1 MIDITQ
7 LEKEINDFH
16 TNILASTELL
26 ARLKDTIEVVSENTE
41 AIRSGTTELYS
52 AGKQQV
58 ETNRRQAEQIQKA
71 ANDLLSANAEQTRQL
86 NAALCASVER
96 MDSIAEQTA
105 SALRT
110 EVGGQ
115 IQALRQNNDAVIE
128 KAVQKIEES
137 SVSISN
143 QVSQIIS
150 SADSMKKTGA
160 ELIDSITAENQKAS
174 AELREANDAAVGN
187 AVKQL
192 SGAQETYLAEL
203 DRISELFEEQTEKLL
218 KQYQSALR
226 KMEDAQIDQLYELVE
241 TVKRNIDKKLTL
253 LLGCSAVAVILGLI
267 NLFL

>member
-1 MIDITQ
+1 MIDIIQ

-16 TNILASTELL
+16 ANILASTELL

-41 AIRSGTTELYS
+41 AIKSGTTELYS

-86 NAALCASVER
+86 NAALCASADK
-96 MDSIAEQTA
+96 MDNIAEQTA
-105 SALRT
+105 SALKT
-110 EVGGQ
+110 EVSGQ

-128 KAVQKIEES
+128 KAAQKMEES
-137 SVSISN
+137 SASLIDHVSK
-143 QVSQIIS
+143 IIS
-150 SADSMKKTGA
+150 AADSMKQTGA
-160 ELIDSITAENQKAS
+160 ELVDSITAESEKTA
-174 AELREANDAAVGN
+174 AELREANEAAVGN

-192 SGAQETYLAEL
+192 SATQETYLAEL

-218 KQYQSALR
+218 KQYQSALH

-241 TVKRNIDKKLTL
+241 NVKRNINKKLAL